1 MLISPPSQVH
11 SPTNEYFSEHH
22 TQGYTPKSSTVDIRH
37 AAIQDVEG
45 IHQLLADPQ
54 LVYWTAELPILSI
67 TTTQKRF
74 AEPADD
80 QYRFVACAH
89 QEIIGLV
96 DLTVYSAPRLHH
108 IARIGSVAVRSD
120 WQRQGVGT
128 QLIKTV
134 VDLADQWLNL
144 VRLELLVYA
153 DNIAAIELYKKY
165 GFQEEGVLRRF
176 AFRAGSYADGLL
188 MARINE

>member
-1 MLISPPSQVH
+1 MLISPPSKVH
-11 SPTNEYFSEHH
+11 ATANESAFEQR
-22 TQGYTPKSSTVDIRH
+22 TQNFVPKSSTVDIRH
-37 AAIQDVEG
+37 AAIQDVAG

-67 TTTQKRF
+67 AATQKRF

-89 QEIIGLV
+89 QEIIGMI
-96 DLTVYSAPRLHH
+96 DLTVYSTPRLHH
-108 IARIGSVAVRSD
+108 VARIGSVAVRSD

-153 DNIAAIELYKKY
+153 DNVAAIELYKKY

-176 AFRAGSYADGLL
+176 AFRAGDYADGLL